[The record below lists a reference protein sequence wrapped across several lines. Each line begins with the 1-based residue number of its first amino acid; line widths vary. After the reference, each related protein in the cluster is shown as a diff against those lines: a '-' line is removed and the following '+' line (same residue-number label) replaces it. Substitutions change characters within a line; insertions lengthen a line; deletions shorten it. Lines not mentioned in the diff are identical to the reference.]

1 MKGRREKSER
11 GSETAAKRREARA
24 QRRQAR
30 DRPASSRGQAG
41 PRVPAPTKPPPRPS
55 PRPHG
60 TRPVPVRPAGMRC
73 GVRAARPSRRA
84 ASAAREP
91 GSRFGLWLPATS
103 ARSFFQGHGELA
115 EGVEERAEAA
125 GQAQHH
131 DAQVAPHRAGPAP
144 PLPPPPR
151 PPGRTGT
158 EGAAP
163 RSRGRNKFL
172 LHRGLAPARPPAHHL
187 RERAHSPPRG
197 PDTASA
203 AAGPSPEGG
212 QQPDAPA
219 H

>member
-1 MKGRREKSER
+1 MKGGLRQRQRGGRRGPSGRRR
-11 GSETAAKRREARA
+11 GTDRRAARA
-24 QRRQAR
+24 RPG
-30 DRPASSRGQAG
+30 PAS
-41 PRVPAPTKPPPRPS
+41 PRRLSPPPRP
-55 PRPHG
+55 HG
-60 TRPVPVRPAGMRC
+60 KRPVPVRPAGMRC
-73 GVRAARPSRRA
+73 GARVARPSRCA
-84 ASAAREP
+84 ASTAREP
-91 GSRFGLWLPATS
+91 GSRFGLRLPATS

-144 PLPPPPR
+144 PPPPPPR

-172 LHRGLAPARPPAHHL
+172 LHRGLAPARLPAHHL
-187 RERAHSPPRG
+187 RERADNPPRSV
-197 PDTASA
+197 DTASA